1 MPGRDV
7 ALGAISMARGA
18 LSGAVVVGFFPWLA
32 AVLVPSVGGQGWVPS
47 GGVWY
52 SRRYPVISTYANL
65 RICRYKKYTAGMMS
79 ARRADSP
86 PAPAGHGGV
95 LVPEQ
100 VSAAVLA
107 FTLLADP
114 TRVRMLWALREE
126 DHDVATLAQI
136 AGCRPT
142 VASQHLSK
150 LRLAGLV
157 EATRDGRR
165 MVYRLR
171 GSHVRNLLAEALF
184 QADHQ
189 VSGEPVHD

>member
-1 MPGRDV
+1 M
-7 ALGAISMARGA
+7 
-18 LSGAVVVGFFPWLA
+18 
-32 AVLVPSVGGQGWVPS
+32 
-47 GGVWY
+47 
-52 SRRYPVISTYANL
+52 T
-65 RICRYKKYTAGMMS
+65 S
-79 ARRADSP
+79 AHRADPP
-86 PAPAGHGGV
+86 PAPADHGGV

-100 VSAAVLA
+100 VNAAVLS

-114 TRVRMLWALREE
+114 TRVRMLWALRDEGL
-126 DHDVATLAQI
+126 DVATLASV

-171 GSHVRNLLAEALF
+171 GSHVRSLLAEALF

-189 VSGEPVHD
+189 VSGKPVHD